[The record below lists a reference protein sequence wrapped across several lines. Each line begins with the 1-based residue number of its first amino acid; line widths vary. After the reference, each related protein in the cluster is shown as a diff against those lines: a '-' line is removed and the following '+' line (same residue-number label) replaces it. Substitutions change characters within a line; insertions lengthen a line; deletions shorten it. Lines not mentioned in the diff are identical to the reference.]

1 MGVRTGGVGARRRD
15 AAAPASSV
23 SVGRGGGRRKG
34 RTVGQRERGWN
45 GCVVMMAS
53 AGVPPAWPGRA
64 SVPEENAALGGAGGP
79 KKFSLIGSTGSI
91 GTQTLDIVREHP
103 QLFSIEAMACG
114 SNVSLF
120 AEQVLEFG
128 PKLAVVG
135 SASLLDELRAAL
147 EAGGLR
153 SGEDM
158 PELASGPEGLV
169 DVAKFD
175 GAESVVTGIVGCAG
189 LQPTMAAIDA
199 GKDICLANKETLIA
213 GGPAVLPLAR
223 ERGVKIL
230 PADSEHSALFQCIQG
245 LPEGGLRRIILT
257 ASGGAFR
264 DWPVSKLKDVR
275 VADALKHP
283 NWSMG
288 QKITVDS
295 ATLMNKG
302 LEVIE
307 AHYLF
312 GADYDNIDIVVHPQ
326 SIVHSMVETAD
337 SSVLAQLGWP
347 DMRLPILYTMSW
359 PHRVETSEE
368 TWPRLDFVK
377 MGDLTFREPDSAKY
391 PSMRVC
397 YDAGRTGG
405 TMTGVLSAANEK
417 AVELF
422 LAERISYLDIV
433 NVVEKTCEK
442 HADELLL
449 SPSLEDI
456 VHYDAWARTY
466 AETAAETCTAPS
478 VTM

>member
-1 MGVRTGGVGARRRD
+1 M
-15 AAAPASSV
+15 
-23 SVGRGGGRRKG
+23 
-34 RTVGQRERGWN
+34 
-45 GCVVMMAS
+45 
-53 AGVPPAWPGRA
+53 PPAWPGRA
-64 SVPEENAALGGAGGP
+64 VVPEGGAEPLGAGGRP
-79 KKFSLIGSTGSI
+79 KRFSLIGSTGSI

-103 QLFSIEAMACG
+103 ELFSVEAMACG

-120 AEQVLEFG
+120 AEQVAEFR
-128 PKLAVVG
+128 PKLVAVG
-135 SASLLDELRAAL
+135 SEGVAHSLRGAL
-147 EAGGLR
+147 EDAGVAA
-153 SGEDM
+153 GEM
-158 PELASGPEGLV
+158 PEMLAGMDGLV
-169 DVAKFD
+169 EVARYAD
-175 GAESVVTGIVGCAG
+175 AESVVTGIVGCAG
-189 LQPTMAAIDA
+189 LKPTIAAIEA

-213 GGPAVLPLAR
+213 GGPAVLPLADKH
-223 ERGVKIL
+223 GVKIL

-264 DWPVSKLKDVR
+264 DWPVAKLKDVK

-312 GADYDNIDIVVHPQ
+312 GAGYDDIEIVVHPQ

-359 PHRVETSEE
+359 PHRVNTAEQ

-377 MGDLTFREPDSAKY
+377 MGDLTFREPDSQKY

-422 LAERISYLDIV
+422 LAEKISYLDIV

-442 HADELLL
+442 HMDELVLT
-449 SPSLEDI
+449 PTLEEI
-456 VHYDAWARTY
+456 VNSDGWAREY
-466 AETAAETCTAPS
+466 AETAAKSFAMSS
-478 VTM
+478 V